1 MPSTVILLTGPIG
14 SGKTTIAARIA
25 ESPDWVH
32 ISEDLLWDETGHP
45 AQDARDD
52 GGQVRVHALAHRYIL
67 QAVKDGKNAVLEFLV
82 YENPPF
88 RITHYQDFL
97 NESDIEVVT
106 RILVPSRET
115 VIARQKSRGRPTERS
130 ESWSRNYLEHT
141 MRCLSADMIEA
152 EWLVDS
158 TDQSVEETYGQF
170 FYDIVSAASPAR
182 AP

>member
-1 MPSTVILLTGPIG
+1 MQSTVVLLTGPVG

-25 ESPDWVH
+25 ENPEWVH
-32 ISEDLLWDETGHP
+32 ISEDLLWDETGHAP
-45 AQDARDD
+45 QDARDD
-52 GGQVRVHALAHRYIL
+52 EGQVRVHALAHRYIL
-67 QAVKDGKNAVLEFLV
+67 QAVKDDKNAVLEFLV

-88 RITHYQDFL
+88 RIAHYQDFL
-97 NESDIEVVT
+97 NERNIEVVT

-115 VIARQKSRGRPTERS
+115 VIARQKIRGRPTERS

-141 MRCLSADMIEA
+141 MRCLSADMIQP

-158 TDQSVEETYGQF
+158 TDQTVEETYLQF
-170 FYDIVSAASPAR
+170 FSGIVSAASPPR